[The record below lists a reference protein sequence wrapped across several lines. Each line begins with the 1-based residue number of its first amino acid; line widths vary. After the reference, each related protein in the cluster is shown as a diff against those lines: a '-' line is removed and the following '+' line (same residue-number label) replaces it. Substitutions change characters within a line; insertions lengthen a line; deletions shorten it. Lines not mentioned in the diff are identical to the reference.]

1 MRKKCVCTSAAA
13 RRNLFVT
20 RIFVNRSSKVSSNG
34 ASVRQATPEEI
45 QALADKVMAQIAAIY
60 ARHDIEPNAVQQQ
73 MLASHV
79 RAMAQRSLT
88 GEPLPEVEEELFE
101 DISPETMQL
110 AQQIVDL
117 FGNLPREEAW
127 LLSVHIE
134 VARSN

>member
-1 MRKKCVCTSAAA
+1 M
-13 RRNLFVT
+13 
-20 RIFVNRSSKVSSNG
+20 SSNG
-34 ASVRQATPEEI
+34 ASVQQATPEEI
-45 QALADKVMAQIAAIY
+45 QVLADKVMTQIAAIY
-60 ARHDIEPNAVQQQ
+60 AQHDIEPNAVQQQ

-79 RAMAQRSLT
+79 RAMALRSLT
-88 GEPLPEVEEELFE
+88 GEPLPEVEAELFE

-110 AQQIVDL
+110 AQQVVDL